1 MKEDIIEIFRESGD
15 PSLAIPMSK
24 YMRNL
29 FPFLGIMT
37 KRRVEISKRYFASI
51 KGEHH
56 FDWDFFNYCF
66 SLPEREFQYLAL
78 SYLSR
83 KWRYIKSEDFGK
95 LEIITYEKPW
105 WDSVDSAITYI
116 GHLVKK
122 YPELINEYIY
132 KWMESDNL
140 WQIRWSILFQ
150 LKFKKDTDL
159 KILTDAIER
168 NCNTKEFFI
177 NKAIG
182 WSLRE
187 YAKTDP
193 SWVESYVFGHE
204 LSNLSVREALKHIK

>member
-37 KRRVEISKRYFASI
+37 KKRVEISKRYFASI

-132 KWMESDNL
+132 KWMSPIIYGRSDGVFYFSLNL
-140 WQIRWSILFQ
+140 KRIQT
-150 LKFKKDTDL
+150 LKF
-159 KILTDAIER
+159 
-168 NCNTKEFFI
+168 
-177 NKAIG
+177 
-182 WSLRE
+182 
-187 YAKTDP
+187 
-193 SWVESYVFGHE
+193 
-204 LSNLSVREALKHIK
+204 